1 MKIDPETEISK
12 KIDATLLIEAINKM
26 YVPSLK

>member
-12 KIDATLLIEAINKM
+12 KIDDKIFYLFHPN
-26 YVPSLK
+26 SLVAF

>member
-12 KIDATLLIEAINKM
+12 KIDEILLLRKIKEKLTIYN
-26 YVPSLK
+26 

>member
-12 KIDATLLIEAINKM
+12 KIDEKHGNIKKCKKAVAFF
-26 YVPSLK
+26 